1 MAEERKCKMKHII
14 EKIFILSS
22 SLPLDMTQG
31 VKMLG
36 SALVLSLVEDAISE
50 IHRWNYDAIS
60 QIFTYSQ
67 LHKLI

>member
-50 IHRWNYDAIS
+50 IHR
-60 QIFTYSQ
+60 
-67 LHKLI
+67 